1 MYSFARLQRLYQ
13 VRSFR
18 TLDIAKK
25 RGVTLLYW
33 ILSGGHRFAR
43 KAASASCSVQ
53 RAFFAPL
60 GLRR

>member
-25 RGVTLLYW
+25 TRRHPSVLDIIWRPPL
-33 ILSGGHRFAR
+33 RE